1 MLTPRPPIHVKG
13 LSRSTTRS
21 AAELHVSGGIRAV
34 GAGDKRWSWLP
45 ALAEGRTVQLDPL
58 PINQIHALA
67 TDVGE
72 TLFGGDQIS
81 GLESSLAAR
90 VWTPLDGPQAG
101 GLQPADLW
109 NAVASNAERAADQK
123 FAALARHIAFSLH
136 AAGIRLR
143 DASDHYHDQL
153 IAALGDKRQSGERFS
168 NIPMRDLHLAFHSVL
183 SELASARDYL
193 AAAFAHKLG
202 APDKVDALNRMADWL
217 RAPSRSAMRSE
228 PVISDM
234 LEAYNAKGSDPWLY
248 ELTEYR
254 NRFLHRQPMGAS
266 GVAPWLRYEEY
277 ERNGLTFPRIELP
290 IADDADEAGPDA
302 LKQFVALYRRMTSL
316 SAKALRHAPYDSELQ
331 HFVAD

>member
-1 MLTPRPPIHVKG
+1 MLVPRPPIQVKG
-13 LSRSTTRS
+13 LKRGTTRS

-45 ALAEGRTVQLDPL
+45 ALAEGRTVQLDPM

-67 TDVGE
+67 ESLDE

-81 GLESSLAAR
+81 GLESSLVSR
-90 VWTPLDGPQAG
+90 IWTPLDGPHAG

-109 NAVASNAERAADQK
+109 NGVAGNAEHAGDEK
-123 FAALARHIAFSLH
+123 FGALARHFAFSLH
-136 AAGIRLR
+136 AAGMRLR

-153 IAALGDKRQSGERFS
+153 LAAVGDKRQSGERFS
-168 NIPMRDLHLAFHSVL
+168 NVPMRDLHLAFHSVL

-202 APDKVDALNRMADWL
+202 APDKVDALNRLAEWL
-217 RAPSRSAMRSE
+217 RAPSRKAKRSE
-228 PVISDM
+228 AIVSDM
-234 LEAYNAKGSDPWLY
+234 LAAYDPEGDDPWLY

-266 GVAPWLRYEEY
+266 GVAPWLRYEETK
-277 ERNGLTFPRIELP
+277 RNDLSFPRVELP
-290 IADDADEAGPDA
+290 ITDREGQSGMDA
-302 LKQFVALYRRMTSL
+302 LKQFIALYRRMTTL
-316 SAKALRHAPYDSELQ
+316 SASAIQHAPYDSDLP